1 MKFPQIFLTVL
12 MELMLFPLVG
22 MAQEMEMTTEN
33 PEAAKELRMAL
44 NLMGHDMPTF
54 GQHNQ
59 NAYKLDPNMPMAMMF
74 MTANAPSEEA
84 AKPMIDKIK
93 AYKGELND
101 GEKVFAEMVAYV
113 GDTTYKA
120 SKTASKLS
128 KLYPKDAGLYVFNGF
143 ILMGEDE
150 WEKAIS
156 HFDKAVAINQ
166 HPGALNMRGYAFMNL
181 GKMDK
186 AKASFEAYQKAQPDH
201 PNPHDS
207 MGDLMMAIE
216 DYEGAAKSFDK
227 AASLSP
233 ENSVSAE
240 KAKKAREMMDK

>member
-1 MKFPQIFLTVL
+1 MKFQQFFFAVL
-12 MELMLFPLVG
+12 MGLMLFPMVG

-44 NLMGHDMPTF
+44 NLMGHDMPKF
-54 GQHNQ
+54 GQHIQ

-113 GDTTYKA
+113 GDTTYEA
-120 SKTASKLS
+120 SETASKLTE
-128 KLYPKDAGLYVFNGF
+128 LYPNDAGLHVMNGY
-143 ILMGEDE
+143 ILMGEE
-150 WEKAIS
+150 KAEKAIV
-156 HFDKAVAINQ
+156 HFNKAIELDQ
-166 HPGALNMRGYAFMNL
+166 HPGAMNMKGYALMSL

-186 AKASFEAYQKAQPDH
+186 AKDAFEAYLQAVPDH
-201 PNPHDS
+201 ANPHDS
-207 MGDLMMAIE
+207 MGDLLMAME
-216 DYEGAAKSFDK
+216 DYEGAAESFEK
-227 AASLSP
+227 AASMS
-233 ENSVSAE
+233 SDDSISAE
-240 KAKKAREMMDK
+240 KAKKAREMMKK